1 MKKVPILNTE
11 GKEVGQAELSDYY
24 FACEVNQPAIHQ
36 VVRMQLALSRAGT
49 ASTRSRGEL
58 RGGGAKPWRQ
68 KGTGRARAGSNR
80 SPIWRGGGTIFGPT
94 PRDYGFKVNRKVRRL
109 ALRSALS
116 ARAGED
122 AVTVLEDF
130 EMEAPSTKMAAE
142 ILRKLEIGENM
153 LLVMADYDE
162 NLEKSFRNIP
172 GAGALPLSNLNT
184 YDIMASDRIVFLKT
198 ALEGLQRSAGEGT
211 VDEASA

>member
-11 GKEVGQAELSDYY
+11 GDKAGEADLGDYY
-24 FACEVNQPAIHQ
+24 FGCEVNQPAMHQ
-36 VVRMQLALSRAGT
+36 VVRMQMALYRAGT

-80 SPIWRGGGTIFGPT
+80 SPIWRGGGTVFGPT

-130 EMEAPSTKMAAE
+130 ELETPSTKRAAE
-142 ILRKLEIGENM
+142 LLMNLGIEESM
-153 LLVMADYDE
+153 LLVLADYDE
-162 NLEKSFRNIP
+162 NVEKSFRNIP
-172 GAGALPLSNLNT
+172 GAGALKVSTLNT
-184 YDIMASDRIVFLKT
+184 YDILASDRVVFLKR
-198 ALEGLQRSAGEGT
+198 ALDRLQESVSEGVADETSA
-211 VDEASA
+211 

>member
-1 MKKVPILNTE
+1 MKTVPILNTE
-11 GKEVGQAELSDYY
+11 GTKVGEAELSDYY

-130 EMEAPSTKMAAE
+130 EMETPSTKTAAE
-142 ILRKLEIGENM
+142 ILRKLEIAESM

-162 NLEKSFRNIP
+162 NLDKSFRNIP
-172 GAGALPLSNLNT
+172 GAGVTPLSNLNT
-184 YDIMASDRIVFLKT
+184 YDIMASDRIIFTKS
-198 ALEGLQRSAGEGT
+198 ALEGLQSAKGGET
-211 VDEASA
+211 DEASA

>member
-1 MKKVPILNTE
+1 MKKVPVLNTE
-11 GKEVGQAELSDYY
+11 GAKVGEAELSDYY
-24 FACEVNQPAIHQ
+24 FGCEVNQPAMHQ

-80 SPIWRGGGTIFGPT
+80 SPIWRGGGTVFGPT

-130 EMEAPSTKMAAE
+130 ELEAPSTKTAAE
-142 ILRKLEIGENM
+142 LLKTLGIEESM
-153 LLVMADYDE
+153 LLVLAEYDE

-172 GAGALPLSNLNT
+172 GAGALTLSNLNT
-184 YDIMASDRIVFLKT
+184 YDILASDRIVFTKS
-198 ALEGLQRSAGEGT
+198 ALDGLQEPASKGVT
-211 VDEASA
+211 DEASA

>member
-1 MKKVPILNTE
+1 MKKVPVLNTE
-11 GKEVGQAELSDYY
+11 GAKVGEAELSDYY
-24 FACEVNQPAIHQ
+24 FGCEVNQPAMHQ

-80 SPIWRGGGTIFGPT
+80 SPIWRGGGTVFGPT

-130 EMEAPSTKMAAE
+130 ELEVPSTKTAAE
-142 ILRKLEIGENM
+142 LLKTLGIEESM
-153 LLVMADYDE
+153 LLVLAEYDE

-172 GAGALPLSNLNT
+172 GAGALTLSNLNT
-184 YDIMASDRIVFLKT
+184 YDILASDRIVFTKS
-198 ALEGLQRSAGEGT
+198 ALDGLQEPASKGVT
-211 VDEASA
+211 DEASA

>member
-1 MKKVPILNTE
+1 MKTVPILNTE
-11 GKEVGQAELSDYY
+11 GAKVGEAELGDY
-24 FACEVNQPAIHQ
+24 FFGCEVNEPAMHQ

-49 ASTRSRGEL
+49 ASTRTRGEL

-80 SPIWRGGGTIFGPT
+80 SPIWRGGGTVFGPT

-122 AVTVLEDF
+122 AVTVLDGLEL
-130 EMEAPSTKMAAE
+130 EAPSTKTAAGLLDVLG
-142 ILRKLEIGENM
+142 IDVSM
-153 LLVMADYDE
+153 LLVTADYDE
-162 NLEKSFRNIP
+162 NVEKSFRNIP
-172 GAGALPLSNLNT
+172 GAGALTVSTLNT
-184 YDIMASDRIVFLKT
+184 YDILASDRIVFT
-198 ALEGLQRSAGEGT
+198 RSALDALQKSAKEGVT
-211 VDEASA
+211 DEASA

>member
-1 MKKVPILNTE
+1 MKTVPILNTE
-11 GKEVGQAELSDYY
+11 GAKVGEAELGDY
-24 FACEVNQPAIHQ
+24 FFGCEVNQPAMHQ

-80 SPIWRGGGTIFGPT
+80 SPIWRGGGTVFGPT

-122 AVTVLEDF
+122 AVTVLDGF
-130 EMEAPSTKMAAE
+130 ELEAPSTKTAAGLLATLG
-142 ILRKLEIGENM
+142 IDASM
-153 LLVMADYDE
+153 LLVTAEYDE
-162 NLEKSFRNIP
+162 NVEKSFRNIP
-172 GAGALPLSNLNT
+172 GAGSLTVSTLNT
-184 YDIMASDRIVFLKT
+184 YDILASDRIVFT
-198 ALEGLQRSAGEGT
+198 RSALDALQESAKEGAT
-211 VDEASA
+211 DEASA

>member
-1 MKKVPILNTE
+1 MKTVPILNTE
-11 GKEVGQAELSDYY
+11 GAKVGEAELGDYY
-24 FACEVNQPAIHQ
+24 FGCEVNQPAMHQ
-36 VVRMQLALSRAGT
+36 VVRMQMALARAGT

-80 SPIWRGGGTIFGPT
+80 SPIWRGGGTVFGPT

-122 AVTVLEDF
+122 AVTILEDF
-130 EMEAPSTKMAAE
+130 ELEAPSTKTAAE
-142 ILRKLEIGENM
+142 ILEKLGIEASM
-153 LLVMADYDE
+153 LLVTADYDE
-162 NLEKSFRNIP
+162 NVEKSFRNIP
-172 GAGALPLSNLNT
+172 KTGALTVSTLNT
-184 YDIMASDRIVFLKT
+184 YDILVSDRIVFTKS
-198 ALEGLQRSAGEGT
+198 ALDGLQKPASEGATDEVSA
-211 VDEASA
+211 

>member
-1 MKKVPILNTE
+1 MKKVPVLNTE
-11 GKEVGQAELSDYY
+11 GAKVGEAELGDYY
-24 FACEVNQPAIHQ
+24 FGCEVNQPAMHQ

-80 SPIWRGGGTIFGPT
+80 SPIWRGGGTVFGPT

-116 ARAGED
+116 ARAGEN

-130 EMEAPSTKMAAE
+130 ELEAPSTKTAAE
-142 ILRKLEIGENM
+142 LLKTLGIEESM
-153 LLVMADYDE
+153 LLVLAEYDE

-172 GAGALPLSNLNT
+172 GAGALTLSNLST
-184 YDIMASDRIVFLKT
+184 YDILASDRIVFTKS
-198 ALEGLQRSAGEGT
+198 ALDGLQEPASKGVT
-211 VDEASA
+211 DEASA

>member
-1 MKKVPILNTE
+1 MMKRVPILNTE
-11 GKEVGQAELSDYY
+11 GDKVGEAELGDYY
-24 FACEVNQPAIHQ
+24 FGCEVNHSAMHQ

-49 ASTRSRGEL
+49 ASTRTRGEL

-116 ARAGED
+116 ARAMED
-122 AVTVLEDF
+122 AVTVLENLEF
-130 EMEAPSTKMAAE
+130 EAPSTKTAAE
-142 ILRKLEIGENM
+142 ILGKLGIEESM
-153 LLVMADYDE
+153 LLVTADYDE
-162 NLEKSFRNIP
+162 NVEKSFRNIP
-172 GAGALPLSNLNT
+172 GAGLLTLATLNT
-184 YDIMASDRIVFLKT
+184 YDVLSSDRIVFTKE
-198 ALEGLQRSAGEGT
+198 ALDGLQELVKEAA
-211 VDEASA
+211 DEASA